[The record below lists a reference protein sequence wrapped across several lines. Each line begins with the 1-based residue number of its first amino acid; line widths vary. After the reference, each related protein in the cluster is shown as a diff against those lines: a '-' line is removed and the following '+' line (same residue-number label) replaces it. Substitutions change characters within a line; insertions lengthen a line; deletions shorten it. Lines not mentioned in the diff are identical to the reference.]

1 MSGAPA
7 GFPRL
12 WRLARIG
19 FDRVRQRPVLLYPEG
34 AMFLNQ
40 TGREILEL
48 CDGSRSVAEIAVL
61 LSQRYDA
68 DVSAD
73 VAEYVALLRRREL
86 LELREERG
94 PATPPAPAARPESS
108 AGPPR
113 TPVPSGRTPTTLL
126 AELTYRCPL
135 HCPYCSNPLQMTRAE
150 AELSTDGW
158 KRVFT
163 QARDLGV
170 MQLGLSGG
178 EPLVRKDL
186 EELVAHARDEGLYTT
201 LVTSALG
208 LTRPRAQRLKEAGID
223 HVQISFQDTD
233 AASADRIAGI
243 RLGKQKLEAAALV
256 KELDLAFSVN
266 VVLHRGNLDRLGAI
280 IDFAAELGADR
291 VELANTQYYGWAL
304 KNRHMLMP
312 TREQVERS
320 RGIAEAALEKYR
332 GRMQIIYVL
341 PDYYEQY
348 PKPCYGGWGN
358 VYVLVTP
365 DGKALPCHGA
375 TQITHLELVNV
386 RDHSLGWIWEHSP
399 IFNAFRGDAWMRE
412 PCRSCPRKAQDFGG
426 CRCQAF
432 ALTGDATNTDPV
444 CSLSPRHDIIQA
456 ALEETTGPLEYVYRE
471 VGD

>member
-1 MSGAPA
+1 MTADLH
-7 GFPRL
+7 GFPQL

-40 TGREILEL
+40 TGQEILER
-48 CDGSRSVAEIAVL
+48 CDGSRTVAEIADD
-61 LSQRYDA
+61 LSRRYQA
-68 DVSAD
+68 DVTAD
-73 VAEYVALLRRREL
+73 VVEYVSLMLRREL
-86 LELREERG
+86 LAVHAERRAAAARVESPLPG
-94 PATPPAPAARPESS
+94 PAAGTPAALP
-108 AGPPR
+108 A
-113 TPVPSGRTPTTLL
+113 GRTPTTLL

-135 HCPYCSNPLQMTRAE
+135 HCPYCSNPLQMTRAD
-150 AELSTDGW
+150 AELSTEDW

-186 EELVAHARDEGLYTT
+186 EELVAHARGEGLYTT

-208 LTRPRAQRLKEAGID
+208 LTRQRAQRLKDAGID

-233 AASADRIAGI
+233 AANADRIAGI
-243 RLGKQKLEAAALV
+243 RLGRQKLDAAALV

-266 VVLHRGNLDRLGAI
+266 VVLHRSNLDRLGEI
-280 IDFAAELGADR
+280 IDFAAEQGADR

-304 KNRHMLMP
+304 KNRHLLMP

-320 RGIAEAALEKYR
+320 RGVAEAALEKYR
-332 GRMQIIYVL
+332 GKMQIIYVL

-358 VYVLVTP
+358 VYILVTP

-386 RDHSLGWIWEHSP
+386 REHPLGWIWEQSP
-399 IFNAFRGDAWMRE
+399 IFNAFRGDAWMQE
-412 PCRSCPRKAQDFGG
+412 PCRSCPRKGQDFGG

-444 CSLSPRHDIIQA
+444 CSLSPRHDIITA
-456 ALEETTGPLEYVYRE
+456 ALEETAAPQEYVYRE
-471 VGD
+471 VRA